1 MMEESISKTFTQRDL
16 DDAQKETIRIVSL
29 RFSQIEEA
37 LNTIPPSRL
46 RSLALTE
53 IEKVAL
59 VVNKAISRAND
70 PAGCT
75 SSSPPTGTAA

>member
-16 DDAQKETIRIVSL
+16 DDAQKEVIRIVSL

-70 PAGCT
+70 PA
-75 SSSPPTGTAA
+75 

>member
-1 MMEESISKTFTQRDL
+1 MIEESISKTFTQRDL
-16 DDAQKETIRIVSL
+16 DGAQKETIRIVSL

-70 PAGCT
+70 PA
-75 SSSPPTGTAA
+75 